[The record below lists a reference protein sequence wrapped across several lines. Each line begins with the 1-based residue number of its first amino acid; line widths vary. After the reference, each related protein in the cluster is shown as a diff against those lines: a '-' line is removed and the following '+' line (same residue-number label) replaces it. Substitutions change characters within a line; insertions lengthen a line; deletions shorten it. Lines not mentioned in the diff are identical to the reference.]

1 MRIKIKFILFIFFGA
16 LFLTSSFAQTK
27 RALIVGIDKYKP
39 TDPNAKTLR
48 TIWSDLDG
56 CVNDAMS
63 IRDIIKSRFGFK
75 DENIT
80 TLFDSTGTVA
90 PKANILAAIKK
101 LTDETKAGDVVF
113 FYYAGHGSRVKNSLS
128 PEMDKRDET
137 IVPSDAWQ
145 TTKTDFREIRDK
157 EIAKMLQKLADKKAI
172 QTWIFD
178 SCHSGS
184 IARGIDKT
192 ETYKSRYLQ
201 PLDMID
207 VADPNPSPIPETD
220 SGVLVLSAAQD
231 FQTAKE
237 YRDENGTPHG
247 AFTAAFLKVL
257 RSSPVNVSAE
267 TIFKRVKAIMQSNG
281 SSQEP
286 VIAGTDKRRKENL
299 LGIDMGDVSGKT
311 VISILKNSSGEITLQ
326 GGYAL
331 GVTPGCELVK
341 VKTNENTA
349 TVRIKVTSVEGL
361 NKSSVEII
369 EGSITNI
376 EAGDL
381 FVIDKWTSSGSAN
394 LYVWM
399 PESDIQTN
407 DLQSI
412 AVELLKLKSDKNI
425 TWVNDPTVTDPD
437 YEIYYRNNSWHL
449 KNLAIKKSELL
460 KSKPTAAFVKK
471 LIKGKAKLFVNLP
484 PSKKLYE
491 DIKQKLGDPAST
503 VVISDAKS
511 ANYFLTGKISN
522 GKIEYAYVI
531 PGISINDTT
540 YKSSLPIRTDWLE
553 YPSKTEN
560 SYPQKLIDFAYK
572 LGQIRAW
579 LTLDAPP
586 DDGSF
591 PYKLVVKN
599 SRTGEVVRD
608 GKLYQN
614 QVYGFAL
621 ELDSL
626 LLKSWDRES
635 RWIYVFGIDKDG
647 NSTLL
652 FPRTASSVENKM
664 PPNQYPFPTEIQ
676 IGPKSLFRIVPPFG
690 FDTYIMLTSADAI
703 PDPTVFNSTGVRTR
717 EASRGGS
724 PLSSLLRNVGSSTR
738 GPAPVV
744 PTTWSIERSII
755 QSVPKE

>member
-1 MRIKIKFILFIFFGA
+1 MRNKVKFILFIFWSI
-16 LFLTSSFAQTK
+16 LFLSTPFAQTK
-27 RALIVGIDKYKP
+27 RALIIGIDRYKP
-39 TDPNAKTLR
+39 LDPKAKTLR
-48 TIWSDLDG
+48 TVWFDLEG
-56 CVNDAMS
+56 CVNDAISMK
-63 IRDIIKSRFGFK
+63 DIIKSRFGFK

-80 TLFDSTGTVA
+80 TLLDSTGTVA
-90 PKANILAAIKK
+90 TKANILAAVKK
-101 LTDETKAGDVVF
+101 LTDETKPGDVVF

-137 IVPSDAWQ
+137 IVPSDAWK
-145 TTKTDFREIRDK
+145 TTETDLREIRDK
-157 EIAKMLQKLADKKAI
+157 EIARMLQKLADKKAI

-184 IARGIDKT
+184 IARGIDQPQ
-192 ETYKSRYLQ
+192 TYRSRYLQ

-207 VADPNPSPIPETD
+207 VADPNPAPIPETD
-220 SGVLVLSAAQD
+220 PNVLVLSAAQD
-231 FQTAKE
+231 FQSAKE

-247 AFTAAFLKVL
+247 AFTAAILKVL
-257 RSSPVNVSAE
+257 RSSPVNASAE

-286 VIAGTDKRRKENL
+286 VIAGTDARRKENL
-299 LGIDMGDVSGKT
+299 LGINTDEIPGKT

-331 GVTPGCELVK
+331 GVAAGCELEK
-341 VKTNENTA
+341 VKTSKDTT

-361 NKSSVEII
+361 NKSSVEVIQ
-369 EGSITNI
+369 GSISNI

-381 FVIDKWTSSGSAN
+381 FVIDKWTTSGSAN
-394 LYVWM
+394 LYLWM
-399 PESDIQTN
+399 PESGISTN
-407 DLQSI
+407 DLLST
-412 AVELLKLKSDKNI
+412 AAELLKLKSEKNI
-425 TWVNDPTVTDPD
+425 TWIDDPTVTDPD
-437 YEIYYRNNSWHL
+437 YEIYYENNIWHL
-449 KNLAIKKSELL
+449 KNLSTKKSEMLG
-460 KSKPTAAFVKK
+460 SKPTAASVEK

-484 PSKKLYE
+484 PSKELYN

-503 VVISDAKS
+503 VVLSDPQS
-511 ANYFLTGKISN
+511 ANYILAGRISSGKT
-522 GKIEYAYVI
+522 EYAYVI
-531 PGISINDTT
+531 PGISTSDTA
-540 YKSSLPIRTDWLE
+540 YKSSLPIRTDWIE
-553 YPSKTEN
+553 YPPQTAN
-560 SYPQKLIDFAYK
+560 GYPQKLIDFAYK

-599 SRTGEVVRD
+599 SRTGEISRD

-614 QVYGFAL
+614 EIYGFAL

-652 FPRTASSVENKM
+652 FPQTASSVENKM
-664 PPNQYPFPTEIQ
+664 PPNEYPFPTQIQ
-676 IGPKSLFRIVPPFG
+676 LGPKSLFRVVPPFG
-690 FDTYIMLTSADAI
+690 YDTYIMLTSADAI
-703 PDPTVFNSTGVRTR
+703 PDPTVFNSKGVRSR
-717 EASRGGS
+717 EATRGGN
-724 PLSSLLRNVGSSTR
+724 PLSSLLRNVGAATR
-738 GPAPVV
+738 GPSPIV

-755 QSVPKE
+755 QSVPKK

>member
-511 ANYFLTGKISN
+511 ANYFLTGRISN

-591 PYKLVVKN
+591 PYKLAVKN

-614 QVYGFAL
+614 HVYGFAL